1 MSEVK
6 DEYLSR
12 RGFVSG
18 LTLGALTLAGGLV
31 ACAPQS
37 TSTDGDDE
45 QGSGDAS
52 VNPVLTAP
60 ENIAETLDADIVV
73 VGAGISGLACAV
85 QAAKDGNKVIVLE
98 KGSQAGGNGLGT
110 EGVFAIGSKM
120 QREQGIH
127 ITSADILSAELEE
140 SQYRGDGSLWLDLCE
155 NSAGNIEWLQEN
167 GVRFSG
173 IIDNYHTGLYAT
185 MHWFEEID
193 GSMGGASYVAPMVAT
208 AESAGAEF
216 RYTMKAYLL
225 IQESD
230 KITGLYAEDLST
242 GDHIQVNTKAVV
254 LASGGIGANPE
265 LLKKQGWQ
273 QSNIDDKISM
283 CMPTIEGDG
292 YSMAMTVGGNDYL
305 AYSCDQAFIGIKA
318 IGTDTTPP
326 YSSALNGGNGIGGC
340 GPTLWINQDARRFN
354 DEGISHFNMAAPE
367 PACRG
372 NRESYTVFDQ
382 ATTDTYLT
390 DPADLQLLNDAIADP
405 ANSNSIIK
413 ADTYE
418 ALAENFNL
426 DVETFVAQVERYNKY
441 CADGK
446 DLDFGKDPQF
456 LVPLTNA
463 PYYMAKIVPLFV
475 VIIGGIMTNIRAEVL
490 DEKLEA
496 IPGLYAVGLDGAM
509 MHKNVYTQNMPGSN
523 MGNNV
528 NSGRNAARSATDY
541 IKGT

>member
-1 MSEVK
+1 MK
-6 DEYLSR
+6 DLFDEGKGLSR
-12 RGFVSG
+12 RGFISG
-18 LTLGALTLAGGLV
+18 LTLGAVALTGGLAG
-31 ACAPQS
+31 CAPKDADDAATDIPDEE
-37 TSTDGDDE
+37 TS
-45 QGSGDAS
+45 
-52 VNPVLTAP
+52 TAP
-60 ENIAETLDADIVV
+60 ESIAETLDCDIVV

-85 QAAKDGNKVIVLE
+85 QAAKDGNRVLVLE
-98 KGSQAGGNGLGT
+98 KGAQAGGNGLGT

-120 QREQGIH
+120 QLEQGID
-127 ITSADILSAELEE
+127 ITPADILSTELEE

-155 NSAGNIEWLQEN
+155 NSAENIEWLQEN
-167 GVRFSG
+167 GVKFSG

-193 GSMGGASYVAPMVAT
+193 GSMGGASYVTPMVT
-208 AESAGAEF
+208 VAESAGAEF

-225 IQESD
+225 IQEGD
-230 KITGLYAEDLST
+230 KITGLYAEDLAT
-242 GDHIQVNTKAVV
+242 GDYIQVNAKAVV

-283 CMPTIEGDG
+283 CIPTIEGDG
-292 YSMAMTVGGNDYL
+292 YSMAMAAGGNDYL

-354 DEGISHFNMAAPE
+354 DEGITHFNMASPE

-372 NRESYTVFDQ
+372 NRESYTIFDQ
-382 ATTDTYLT
+382 TTVDTYLT
-390 DPADLQLLNDAIADP
+390 DPTDLQLLNDAIADS
-405 ANSNSIIK
+405 ANSDSIIK

-418 ALAENFNL
+418 ALAENFDL
-426 DVETFVAQVERYNKY
+426 DVETFVAQVERYNSY
-441 CADGK
+441 CTSGK

-463 PYYMAKIVPLFV
+463 PYYIAKIVPLFV

-490 DEKLEA
+490 DEDLEA

-541 IKGT
+541 IKGA